1 MNQNQKTALIIG
13 SVIVVILVLV
23 IFGFLFLWGLRGA
36 GFGMMGPEMMGGY
49 GLMLFLVPIFFI
61 VILGLIIWAVVAAL
75 QKTSSGTGSFV
86 KGSENPLEILKMR
99 YARGEIDKDEYE
111 TKKKDLT

>member
-23 IFGFLFLWGLRGA
+23 IFGLLFLWGLRGA
-36 GFGMMGPEMMGGY
+36 GFGMMGPEMMRGY
-49 GLMLFLVPIFFI
+49 GLIFLVPIFFI
-61 VILGLIIWAVVAAL
+61 VILGLIIWAVITAL
-75 QKTSSGTGSFV
+75 QKTSSGTGSTV
-86 KGSENPLEILKMR
+86 KGSGDPLEILKLR

>member
-1 MNQNQKTALIIG
+1 MNQSQKTALIIG

-49 GLMLFLVPIFFI
+49 GLMLMFLVPIFFI
-61 VILGLIIWAVVAAL
+61 VILGLIIWAVVAA
-75 QKTSSGTGSFV
+75 G
-86 KGSENPLEILKMR
+86 
-99 YARGEIDKDEYE
+99 
-111 TKKKDLT
+111 KKQAVEQVAL